1 MVVTTQIQCHTGVGA
16 SPPSQLSLL
25 KGREG
30 ILVNE
35 PRGMEFSKDRLNQ
48 VIRGLLRE
56 NSLHKNALFLKDKE
70 IIVLK
75 DKLAEADGTID
86 TLSVIL
92 GAVLLMSVVGF
103 LFAVT
108 QWR

>member
-1 MVVTTQIQCHTGVGA
+1 MNTERK
-16 SPPSQLSLL
+16 P
-25 KGREG
+25 EY
-30 ILVNE
+30 
-35 PRGMEFSKDRLNQ
+35 SKDRLNQ
-48 VIRGLLRE
+48 EIRSLLRE
-56 NSLHKNALFLKDKE
+56 NSLHKNSLFLKDKE
-70 IIVLK
+70 LIVLK

-92 GAVLLMSVVGF
+92 GVVLLLSIIGL

>member
-1 MVVTTQIQCHTGVGA
+1 MQQEM
-16 SPPSQLSLL
+16 QY
-25 KGREG
+25 
-30 ILVNE
+30 
-35 PRGMEFSKDRLNQ
+35 SKDRLNQ
-48 VIRGLLRE
+48 EIRGLLRE
-56 NSLHKNALFLKDKE
+56 NSLLKNSLLNKDKE
-70 IIVLK
+70 LIVLK

-92 GAVLLMSVVGF
+92 GVVLLLSIIGL

>member
-1 MVVTTQIQCHTGVGA
+1 MNTERK
-16 SPPSQLSLL
+16 P
-25 KGREG
+25 
-30 ILVNE
+30 
-35 PRGMEFSKDRLNQ
+35 EFSKDRLNQ
-48 VIRGLLRE
+48 EIRELLRE

-70 IIVLK
+70 LIVLK

>member
-1 MVVTTQIQCHTGVGA
+1 VGA

-35 PRGMEFSKDRLNQ
+35 PRGMEYSKDRLNQ
-48 VIRGLLRE
+48 EIRGLLRE

-70 IIVLK
+70 LIVLK
-75 DKLAEADGTID
+75 DKLAEADSTID

-92 GAVLLMSVVGF
+92 GVVLLMSVVGF

>member
-1 MVVTTQIQCHTGVGA
+1 MQQEM
-16 SPPSQLSLL
+16 QY
-25 KGREG
+25 
-30 ILVNE
+30 
-35 PRGMEFSKDRLNQ
+35 SKDRLNQ
-48 VIRGLLRE
+48 EIRSLLRE
-56 NSLHKNALFLKDKE
+56 NSLLKNSLLNKDKE
-70 IIVLK
+70 LIVLK

-92 GAVLLMSVVGF
+92 GVVLLMSVVGF